1 MAEGS
6 FENNR
11 GNTANDTCNGHG
23 SPYDRH
29 DNSDL
34 SSSEQRARFNSE
46 EALKVDTS
54 TDGGD
59 GNISGLEIGRSM

>member
-1 MAEGS
+1 MAGGS

-11 GNTANDTCNGHG
+11 GNTANDTSNGND

-34 SSSEQRARFNSE
+34 SFNEQRARFNSE
-46 EALKVDTS
+46 KALKVDVS